1 MRRLTTGTTFAA
13 QARHGEYENKDGEER
28 NRHDGW
34 DDGISSK
41 LLIEKIYAGKKAPK
55 RRKLLGEKRFKEK
68 ASRRG
73 ELPKEAPALLSL

>member
-1 MRRLTTGTTFAA
+1 LTTGTTVAA
-13 QARHGEYENKDGEER
+13 QARHDDDENKDGEQG
-28 NRHDGW
+28 NRHNGW

-68 ASRRG
+68 VPRRG